1 MPAPVKNTNTQNI
14 TSLTYKIN
22 GINNSEEKIS
32 DAMTALFVGISQWGT
47 LINTADIQN
56 FINGGY
62 ITLDTYIAYA
72 PGPGYPIVDTAGNI
86 LEKYA

>member
-47 LINTADIQN
+47 YTTTGNIQTAINVGD
-56 FINGGY
+56 
-62 ITLDTYIAYA
+62 ITLDAYIAYA
-72 PGPGYPIVDTAGNI
+72 PNPGYPIVDTAGNI